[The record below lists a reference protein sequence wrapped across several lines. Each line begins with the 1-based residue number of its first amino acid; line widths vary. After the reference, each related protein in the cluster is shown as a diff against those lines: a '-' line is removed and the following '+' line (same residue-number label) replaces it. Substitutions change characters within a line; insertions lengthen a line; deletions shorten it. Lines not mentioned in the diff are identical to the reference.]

1 MVSGDSIKYSR
12 RSLADRYS
20 HHASAAR
27 QRCWDGG
34 HWSCRMA
41 TGARCPGGAGA
52 GRCAARVRM
61 DSGTCRAPIAPA
73 AVLMAYA
80 VIAHVG
86 VSVMA
91 QGHPKTPWVTAAF
104 GVLSAAVLV
113 PSLLAEYFG
122 RTVNNAVMVVVVSAL
137 WLCSGA
143 VAARLTGRIRDAVLS
158 STLSAQIGSLA
169 NVGSILTSC
178 YILKGSALQD
188 RFFRTV
194 GTYEDFARSGISDF
208 GAFVM
213 GDLFEIGRAHV

>member
-1 MVSGDSIKYSR
+1 
-12 RSLADRYS
+12 
-20 HHASAAR
+20 
-27 QRCWDGG
+27 
-34 HWSCRMA
+34 
-41 TGARCPGGAGA
+41 
-52 GRCAARVRM
+52 
-61 DSGTCRAPIAPA
+61 
-73 AVLMAYA
+73 MAYA

-91 QGHPKTPWVTAAF
+91 QGHPKTQWVTAAF

-188 RFFRTV
+188 RFFRTE

-213 GDLFEIGRAHV
+213 GDLFGGAFFHLLLGGLIGALLGMIGGVLTVGVTYLKRSSRTDRPIS